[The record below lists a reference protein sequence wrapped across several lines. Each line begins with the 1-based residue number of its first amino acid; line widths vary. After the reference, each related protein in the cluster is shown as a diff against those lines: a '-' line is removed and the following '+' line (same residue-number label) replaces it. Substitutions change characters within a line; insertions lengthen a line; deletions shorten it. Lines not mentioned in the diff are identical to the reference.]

1 MVNEMISKFPGTCKC
16 GQQVAVGQAITYD
29 PDAEKG
35 KKVIA
40 CPSCKGNPGKQTQQ
54 QQVQQQTD
62 WAKPNATPSVDDLGK
77 FAQRETE
84 HIAVILGVVRGV
96 FENEIQ
102 ANMVTKII
110 YQEWCRSHGGS
121 R

>member
-1 MVNEMISKFPGTCKC
+1 MLHHIRVFLFFSSNLILDTSED
-16 GQQVAVGQAITYD
+16 VAAPSNTLEDIDTIT
-29 PDAEKG
+29 
-35 KKVIA
+35 
-40 CPSCKGNPGKQTQQ
+40 
-54 QQVQQQTD
+54 
-62 WAKPNATPSVDDLGK
+62 ATPSVDDLGK